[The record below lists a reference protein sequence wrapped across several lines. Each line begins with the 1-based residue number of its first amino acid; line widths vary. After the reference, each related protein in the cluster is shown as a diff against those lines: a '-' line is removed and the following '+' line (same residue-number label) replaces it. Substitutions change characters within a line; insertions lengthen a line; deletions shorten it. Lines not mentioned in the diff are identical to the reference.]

1 MHFKYSVLAA
11 SLAATLSMTG
21 CGGDGSSSS
30 VTPAPQPDSQPTSF
44 TFTVID
50 GYIANAAISVD
61 TDNSGTCETPLHQ
74 TDLNG
79 QIKIPATYQNNKV
92 CAETTDGSIDS
103 TRGPLKA
110 GIKLSAPAG
119 SKVATPFTT
128 MKVNLI
134 ESGLSASDA
143 EKQIIDALNT
153 LNLTSEQVF
162 GDYIAAA
169 NNNTSADLNLK
180 KLNLV
185 GETLVDHQNQVELK
199 TLKEISTVVA
209 AIDDAE
215 ILEKTAITVSD
226 EGLVSKNERPKITSD
241 SAAKIALVQDM
252 TMPEI
257 LLTATDADSDK
268 IKWTFSGLPK
278 GISATIN
285 EQNNTAT
292 LAGTTAQTGTFKVQI
307 VAIDA
312 QGARSMVTHL
322 TFTVEGN
329 QAPQLKPDIE
339 MKDVVASYDQTID
352 PIETSGY
359 FDDPENDL
367 LTYSAAGLPAGL
379 AINEGTGDI
388 TGTIKQAGKF
398 NVEVTAKDLR
408 NSSQALQFSIIIKN
422 ETPPV
427 TGQIAPQTIK
437 QGQDI
442 QPVDLS
448 MLFGT
453 DPDGGEVTYEFENAP
468 SGIILVG
475 HTLKGNSQKAGVFP
489 IRIYA
494 VDDEKE
500 RSEAV
505 SFELTVEKKE
515 GELPAPE
522 YSFAD
527 YEGKPLSW
535 LVWENSEGFIQLEL
549 TLADNT
555 IISEEKAMGSYT
567 VQDNGSIIFDLDD
580 ENVQEVVSI
589 AYSNNGTELL
599 IDAIE
604 GINEV
609 IIQNKDKA
617 ALTTLRDNLTKVK
630 SNGQAFAPD
639 TPYVRVYDENSDS
652 SNGNPD
658 WRCETITFTSGN
670 TVNIATC
677 DAPEKQEKIKYVY
690 DKTSHIYTLS
700 EGEDSFELAIAGG
713 KDQLLLVAEKD
724 FPASFF
730 FKDHKEGK
738 DFHQAVYKEKPA
750 MGKDQLKVLIQ
761 DINTLTNKGFV
772 EGNLNQFLN
781 GTPELPMFEQQGT
794 FRWDVSPSNPI
805 NIYIVGK
812 QGTAIDARITD
823 AIAYHEAL
831 LGDIFTEP
839 RYLDIDTSS
848 YRDFTKDGSQSV
860 DNVIEKLQQDYQSVG
875 GIERAFV
882 FSLDT
887 AVVIPEVGDYS
898 NMKANVSYGPYTG
911 ATTAM
916 VNPTTHAFSNDWV
929 SWINLG
935 NMPTD
940 GTPGAVWDKEIV
952 IHEMGHALG
961 LRHQTDG
968 KEQYYGKWSPEA
980 AWALKTIYTNEPNTP
995 FDAIEIATQP
1005 EVNY

>member
-11 SLAATLSMTG
+11 SLAATLSITG

-30 VTPAPQPDSQPTSF
+30 VTPAPQPESQPKSF

-61 TDNSGTCETPLHQ
+61 ADNSGTCETPLHQ

-143 EKQIIDALNT
+143 EKQIIDALDT

-169 NNNTSADLNLK
+169 NNNTDTDLNLE

-209 AIDDAE
+209 AIDDAG

-226 EGLVSKNERPKITSD
+226 EGLVDKNERPKITSD
-241 SAAKIALVQDM
+241 SAEKIALVQDIA
-252 TMPEI
+252 MPDI
-257 LLTATDADSDK
+257 LLTATDPDSHK

-292 LAGTTAQTGTFKVQI
+292 LAGKTAQTGTFKVQI

-312 QGARSMVTHL
+312 QGARSKVTHL

-329 QAPQLKPDIE
+329 QAPQLKPDMNIE
-339 MKDVVASYDQTID
+339 DVATSFDQSIET
-352 PIETSGY
+352 IETSHY
-359 FDDPENDL
+359 FDDPENDP
-367 LTYSAAGLPAGL
+367 LTYSASGLPAGL
-379 AINEGTGDI
+379 AINEVTGDI
-388 TGTIKQAGKF
+388 TGTIKQAGTF
-398 NVEVTAKDLR
+398 NVRVIAKDAR
-408 NSSQALQFSIIIKN
+408 NSSQALEFQITIKN
-422 ETPPV
+422 EVPPV
-427 TGQIAPQTIK
+427 IGAIAAQTIT

-442 QPVDLS
+442 HPVDLS
-448 MLFGT
+448 AVFGA
-453 DPDGGEVTYEFENAP
+453 DPDGGDAFYVLENAP
-468 SGIILVG
+468 SGILIVG
-475 HTLKGNSQKAGVFP
+475 NTLQGSSQKEGIFP
-489 IRIYA
+489 IRVYA

-505 SFELTVEKKE
+505 TFELTVEKKE

-522 YSFAD
+522 YSFSD
-527 YEGKPLSW
+527 YENTPLSW
-535 LVWENSEGFIQLEL
+535 LMWNNGNGFEQREL

-555 IISEEKAMGSYT
+555 VTSNKEAVGTYT
-567 VQDNGSIIFDLDD
+567 VQDNGSITFNLDD
-580 ENVQEVVSI
+580 ENVQEVISI

-599 IDAIE
+599 IDAID

-617 ALTTLRDNLTKVK
+617 ALATLRDNLAKVK

-639 TPYVRVYDENSDS
+639 TPYIRVYDENSDS
-652 SNGNPD
+652 SNGGPD
-658 WRCETITFTSGN
+658 WRCETVTFTSGN

-677 DAPEKQEKIKYVY
+677 DAPEKQEKIKYEY

-700 EGEDSFELAIAGG
+700 DNEGSFELAIAGG

-724 FPASFF
+724 FSASFF

-738 DFHQAVYKEKPA
+738 DFHRAVYKEKPA
-750 MGKDQLKVLIQ
+750 MDNEQLKALVE
-761 DINTLTNKGFV
+761 DINFLTGSYLAN
-772 EGNLNQFLN
+772 GNMTQFLSQ
-781 GTPELPMFEQQGT
+781 LPTQPFAQQGI

-831 LGDIFTEP
+831 LGNIFTAP
-839 RYLDIDTSS
+839 KYLDIDTSS
-848 YRDFTKDGSQSV
+848 YRDFNKDGSQSV

-911 ATTAM
+911 STQAM
-916 VNPTTHAFSNDWV
+916 VDPAKGTYSDDWV
-929 SWINLG
+929 FWVNLG
-935 NMPTD
+935 NMNKK
-940 GTPGAVWDKEIV
+940 GQPGAEWDTEVV

-961 LRHQTDG
+961 LQHQSNSD
-968 KEQYYGKWSPEA
+968 QYYGKWSPEA

-995 FDAIEIATQP
+995 FDAIKIAAQP
-1005 EVNY
+1005 EVNH